1 MYVNTRA
8 STWYT
13 FQVFANCKVCSSMYV
28 ANAGGE
34 NGLQLAVGCSPVT
47 CYQLL
52 VLGGALLYR
61 VLNIWRYCFPCNV
74 LLCLDSTPTH
84 DPAPTLFQGWR
95 LDTILLKWRHL
106 VNQDTSFGLNGAHI
120 RRLHC
125 IASILLHARQP
136 ILLNCCRL
144 LNIQPWLLACCV
156 GVTVRWGMR
165 LV

>member
-1 MYVNTRA
+1 MYVDTRA
-8 STWYT
+8 STWYI

-34 NGLQLAVGCSPVT
+34 NGLQLTVGCSPAAS
-47 CYQLL
+47 YLS
-52 VLGGALLYR
+52 R
-61 VLNIWRYCFPCNV
+61 FYCTECSIYFPCNV

-84 DPAPTLFQGWR
+84 DPAPTLLQGWR
-95 LDTILLKWRHL
+95 LDTRLLKWGHL
-106 VNQDTSFGLNGAHI
+106 ANQDTSFGLNGVHI
-120 RRLHC
+120 RGLHC
-125 IASILLHARQP
+125 KASRLLHTRQP